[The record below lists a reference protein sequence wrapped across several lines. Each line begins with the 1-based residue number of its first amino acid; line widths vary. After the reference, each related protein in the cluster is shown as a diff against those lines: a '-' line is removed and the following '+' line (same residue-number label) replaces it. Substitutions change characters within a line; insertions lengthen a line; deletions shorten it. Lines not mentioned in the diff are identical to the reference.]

1 MSIFPATI
9 PVQHQV
15 WTDTGNKDSHNK
27 TIYNFAPPVARMVIA
42 VHPMRR
48 MPRRDPVTVEYE
60 ARTETDLVVEVPDAT
75 IYSKN
80 DRVLIKGEA
89 FLVQNDPRNWGGDDP
104 FGFDKTMF
112 GGSLHVKRIT

>member
-1 MSIFPATI
+1 MSIFSATI

-15 WTDTGNKDSHNK
+15 WTDNGTRDSHNK
-27 TIYNFAPPVARMVIA
+27 PIHSLAPPVTRMVEAIYPL
-42 VHPMRR
+42 HMR
-48 MPRRDPVTVEYE
+48 PRRDPVTVEYE
-60 ARTETDLVVEVPDAT
+60 ARTETDLLMSVPDAT

-80 DRVLIKGEA
+80 DRVLIKGKA

-112 GGSLHVKRIT
+112 GGQIHLKRIT